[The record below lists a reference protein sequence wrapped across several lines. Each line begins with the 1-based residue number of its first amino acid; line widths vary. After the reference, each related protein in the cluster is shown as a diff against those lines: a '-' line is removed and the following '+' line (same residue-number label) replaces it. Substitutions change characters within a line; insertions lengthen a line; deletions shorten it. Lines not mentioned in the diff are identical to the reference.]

1 MDRKRILL
9 ILDFYDYRIHRGV
22 AKVAAQEKWSL
33 FFYQNVENIPEE
45 IKGWKFDGILTMAYR
60 KATIDHLRTYDTP
73 IVDMGLADHHLKVH
87 RVVTDNEACGHLAAE
102 HLFERGY
109 RVGLLGKA
117 MEDNDMLN
125 QRNDSFARTFENLG
139 GETHLFD
146 PLGRDEKCPNLKTLL
161 ERYPQPLA
169 LFATNDNYA
178 SHYFIQVSSLGYKVP
193 VEVAIVGV
201 DNNELVCESI
211 ETPLSSVENDQEGL
225 GEKAAKTLARVIEE
239 LNVSPTGTTTPTI
252 QWHQPQTIISRASS
266 NTYVSSDPLVA
277 KAFEWIQEHG
287 CKLVS
292 AVDMAKTLNISQQ
305 QLQLCFK
312 KAGHDSPGKCLERFR
327 LHHAKAYLRYSKESV
342 KDIASKVGYSSE
354 LSFHRTFKR
363 NEGITPGK
371 WRKI

>member
-33 FFYQNVENIPEE
+33 FFYQSIDIIPED
-45 IKGWKFDGILTMAYR
+45 IKGWNFDGILTMTYR
-60 KATIDHLRTYDTP
+60 AATIDHLRANDIP

-87 RVVTDNEACGHLAAE
+87 RVVTDYEACGRLAAE

-109 RVGLLGKA
+109 RVGLLGQA
-117 MEDNDMLN
+117 GAGNDMLN
-125 QRNDSFARTFENLG
+125 QRNDSFARTFDHLG

-146 PLGRDEKCPNLKTLL
+146 PLGSDDKIPHLKTLL
-161 ERYPQPLA
+161 KRYPKPLA

-178 SHYFIQVSSLGYKVP
+178 SHYFIQVSSMGYEVP
-193 VEVAIVGV
+193 TEVAIVGA

-225 GEKAAKTLARVIEE
+225 GERAATTLARIIED
-239 LNVSPTGTTTPTI
+239 LNVGPAGATIPTI
-252 QWHQPQTIISRASS
+252 QWHPAKAVISRASS
-266 NTYVSSDPLVA
+266 NAYVSSDPMVA
-277 KAFEWIQEHG
+277 KAFEWIQKHVCEP
-287 CKLVS
+287 VS
-292 AVDMAKTLNISQQ
+292 AVDMAEALGISQQ

-312 KAGHDSPGKCLERFR
+312 KGGHDSPGKCLERFR
-327 LHHAKAYLRYSKESV
+327 LHRAKAYLRHSKDSV
-342 KDIASKVGYSSE
+342 KVIAIKMGYNSE

-363 NEGITPGK
+363 NEGITPAK
-371 WRKI
+371 WRKL